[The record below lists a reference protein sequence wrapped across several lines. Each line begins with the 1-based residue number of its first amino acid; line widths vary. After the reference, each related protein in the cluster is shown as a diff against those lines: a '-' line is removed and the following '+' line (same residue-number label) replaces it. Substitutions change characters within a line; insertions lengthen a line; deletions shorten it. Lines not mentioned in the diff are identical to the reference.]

1 MTAIHTRPEAK
12 ASVGSAVRDVLVLM
26 LLPVPLVAA
35 ALPAAFA
42 GGGTRRWFGGRG
54 ENQRA
59 DAQAAKDA
67 AAAAFYELDTAQR
80 DLQISIETITA
91 VDSSPR
97 ARKAVE
103 DFAALGRR
111 IDDVS
116 HVYIT
121 AVDAHDLD
129 RDDLEPSAA
138 AGARTQ
144 LTRAKDEL
152 VRVKGE
158 LDRYAQGL
166 GTLLSGAETQLARLA
181 PAVERARQALLAA
194 SNALDAVRASGLRA
208 DDLAARL
215 AALAPELTK
224 LNEGAGRHGV
234 AETLQRADQVLRDA
248 EAVRAEA
255 DRLPE
260 RAAEIDRRLV
270 SLRTRAQ
277 ALTTRA
283 GQVEPVLSEL
293 RRRFSA
299 ACWQD
304 LQPVPE
310 QAAVNVR
317 QAEEK
322 LAEAATAR
330 SEQRWADATSRL
342 STVRALLNA
351 TDEAVSAA
359 GDRLRRLDAVAK
371 NPQAEIDRT
380 RFAIRDAQRLAM
392 AGRNTPDPR
401 HARPLDDAVA
411 RLERAV
417 TGLDGR
423 HPDYWHFLTET
434 EAVRQTATRVV
445 SAIREDLGGGA

>member
-1 MTAIHTRPEAK
+1 MTATHTRPEAK

-166 GTLLSGAETQLARLA
+166 GTLLSSAETQLARLA

-322 LAEAATAR
+322 LAEAAAAR

-359 GDRLRRLDAVAK
+359 GDRLRQLDAVAK